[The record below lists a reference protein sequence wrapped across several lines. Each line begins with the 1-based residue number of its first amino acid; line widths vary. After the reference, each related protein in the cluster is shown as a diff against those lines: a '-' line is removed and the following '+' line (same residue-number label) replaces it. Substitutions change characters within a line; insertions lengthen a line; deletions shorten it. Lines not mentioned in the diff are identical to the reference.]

1 MGHLLPSCLTTA
13 RFFELEDGMIWLYAV
28 NSDEVSE
35 EVVNELK
42 DSSNDGA
49 GC

>member
-1 MGHLLPSCLTTA
+1 
-13 RFFELEDGMIWLYAV
+13 MIWLYAV

-49 GC
+49 GCWERVCERVLGRELATTGAR